1 MKAYLISI
9 GDELLIGQTVN
20 TNVAYIGDK
29 LNENRIKVSKN
40 VSIGDD
46 KEEILQ
52 EFDIAFKNSDIIIV
66 TGGLGPTH
74 DDITKACISE
84 FFGLKL
90 VEDENALF
98 QVREFFRQ
106 RGRKI
111 TELNEKQV
119 LVPENSTVIPNENGT
134 APGMWI
140 DKDNKIFISLPGV
153 PYEMK
158 PMLDNFILPE
168 LNKKYGKRE
177 QHQVTVNL
185 STTGIPES
193 VLYDK
198 LERSMELPENVSL
211 AYLPNQYGVKMRITA
226 IDNTE
231 EAAHD
236 KMSEVEQRIRALAG
250 RYIYSKN
257 EEDIENVIARLLI
270 DRGLTVSVAESCT
283 GGLISHRLTNISGSS
298 AFFERG
304 FITYSN
310 GAKVELL
317 KVDEDFIQEYGAV
330 SLEVARQ
337 MAEGVKAVSGTD
349 IGLSVTGIMGPTGAT
364 EDKPVGLVYI
374 GICDDKICSA
384 KVFRFG
390 NDRMLNKDRTA
401 QATLDMLR
409 RNLLGI
415 PYDE

>member
-29 LNENRIKVSKN
+29 LNENQIKIIKN

-46 KEEILQ
+46 RETILK
-52 EFDIAFKNSDIIIV
+52 EFDLAFNETDLVIV

-74 DDITKACISE
+74 DDITKACIAE
-84 FFGLKL
+84 YFDLKL
-90 VEDENALF
+90 VQDENTLS
-98 QVREFFRQ
+98 RIKEFFRKRDREMTQ
-106 RGRKI
+106 
-111 TELNEKQV
+111 LNEQQAM
-119 LVPENSTVIPNENGT
+119 VPEDSSVIPNENGT

-140 DKDNKIFISLPGV
+140 EQKDKTLISLPGV

-158 PMLDNFILPE
+158 PMLDNHILPE

-177 QHQVTVNL
+177 KHKVTVNL

-198 LERSMELPENVSL
+198 LERSMELPEDVHL
-211 AYLPNQYGVKMRITA
+211 AYLPNQYGVKMRITS

-231 EAAHD
+231 EDAHD

-257 EEDIENVIARLLI
+257 EEDIENVVARLLI
-270 DRGLTVSVAESCT
+270 DRGLTVAVAESCT
-283 GGLISHRLTNISGSS
+283 GGLISNRLTNISGSS

-364 EDKPVGLVYI
+364 DDKPVGLVYV

-384 KVFRFG
+384 KAFRFG
-390 NDRMLNKDRTA
+390 DDRLLNKDRTA
-401 QATLDMLR
+401 QAALDMLR